1 MKVFVLLYE
10 IGNANEGVH
19 SLEING
25 RTVVLMFEAL
35 DDAERYSGLLEAQD
49 FPSPTVESVERVEI
63 ETFCSQS
70 GYEAKFVMK
79 GFIPKTQEDRFLI
92 SPPQSNLNVDH
103 WNKSNNTNTL
113 ETSDDSSDSNVL
125 DNLDNI
131 KKSLED
137 LL

>member
-1 MKVFVLLYE
+1 MLVYVLLYQV
-10 IGNANEGVH
+10 GNEGEGIH
-19 SLEING
+19 SLEIKNK
-25 RTVVLMFEAL
+25 TVVLMFEEK
-35 DDAERYSGLLEAQD
+35 DDAERYCGLLVAQD
-49 FPSPTVESVERVEI
+49 FPSPSVESVERVEI

-79 GFIPKTQEDRFLI
+79 GFIPKTQEDRLLI

-103 WNKSNNTNTL
+103 WNELNKEASSNNLNDINAL
-113 ETSDDSSDSNVL
+113 E
-125 DNLDNI
+125 NLDNI